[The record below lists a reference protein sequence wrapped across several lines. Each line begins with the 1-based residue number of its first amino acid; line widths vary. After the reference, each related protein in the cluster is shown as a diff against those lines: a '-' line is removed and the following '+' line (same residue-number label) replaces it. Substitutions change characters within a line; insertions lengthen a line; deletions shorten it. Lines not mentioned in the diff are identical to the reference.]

1 MEDTGTRTRTQ
12 LKMKVLRYYYV
23 LRTLHPRVLLRV
35 LSSAR
40 RATCWTGWRNMIR
53 EVSPVRAARVSMPP
67 YWTRATEIGRSWEG
81 RMKDRSG
88 DEVSNSAGSVV
99 AARQPRLGLSVWRLD
114 QTKPGQAGFCP
125 VLHIILIA
133 PTILFYPIRHP
144 LLLSWS
150 WGTMNNLKPDRD

>member
-12 LKMKVLRYYYV
+12 LKMKVLRCYGTPTSSV
-23 LRTLHPRVLLRV
+23 LYTRGLELSALPDGDMLDRLAKHDSRGVTSPSREGLLCFHTGRGQ
-35 LSSAR
+35 R
-40 RATCWTGWRNMIR
+40 RSGD
-53 EVSPVRAARVSMPP
+53 PV
-67 YWTRATEIGRSWEG
+67 EG

-99 AARQPRLGLSVWRLD
+99 AARQPRLGLLHME
-114 QTKPGQAGFCP
+114 TKPGQAGFCP
-125 VLHIILIA
+125 VLHVILIA

-150 WGTMNNLKPDRD
+150 WGTINNLKPDRD